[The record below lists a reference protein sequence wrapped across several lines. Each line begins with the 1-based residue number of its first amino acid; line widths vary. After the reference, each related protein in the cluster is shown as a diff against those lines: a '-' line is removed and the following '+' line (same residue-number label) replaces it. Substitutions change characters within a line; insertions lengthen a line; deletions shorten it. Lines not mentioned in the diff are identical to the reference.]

1 MYYQQ
6 CMMLNII
13 IYILIFFIR
22 FILLVGFHRKD
33 SAAKYTG
40 GSESKGIPAY
50 VWFNLGED

>member
-33 SAAKYTG
+33 SAVKYTG
-40 GSESKGIPAY
+40 GGESKGIPAY